1 MPISPTDKDEATAI
15 EATDRMNAIIR
26 LKVESD
32 AAREEIMQKRFLM
45 QPMLDGG
52 PTCP

>member
-1 MPISPTDKDEATAI
+1 MPVTTTEITAKQQEAA
-15 EATDRMNAIIR
+15 DRMNAIIR
-26 LKVESD
+26 LKVASD
-32 AAREEIMQKRFLM
+32 AAREEIMQKRLLM